1 MSDVKLKPDKKLRD
15 ALFTPEAMSH
25 PAKAHL
31 GMMWEIIERYT
42 EPGQWILDPMA
53 GIGST
58 LFAALLGRNVVCVE
72 MEQHFLEPMLA
83 SWAKMQQHGPMLG
96 HTMGEALILRGDARC
111 LPLGSVDVI
120 TTSPP
125 YEGVV
130 SGGGKGIDWTKS
142 VRDGDTSHHPSKQ
155 PGGTGSGEL
164 SYTRPDTIIT
174 SPPYEG
180 SIQGEPGIDW
190 TKVDGGQRDRTKE
203 PGIESVK
210 RGLSGYTRP
219 DAIITSPPYEGT
231 RSDGGGEVASNGDG
245 GFHSYTREPAVYWH
259 TQRDQQ
265 NIGNLKNK
273 DYWAAM
279 RQTYSECH
287 RVLKPGGTM
296 VLIVK
301 GFTRDG
307 QYIDLPQQTAGLVET
322 LGFKQFDRWERELWK
337 LSFWRILQQRRDP
350 QAFDDRLKYESVIAF
365 VKGDA
370 EDNADLAN
378 RR

>member
-1 MSDVKLKPDKKLRD
+1 M
-15 ALFTPEAMSH
+15 
-25 PAKAHL
+25 
-31 GMMWEIIERYT
+31 G
-42 EPGQWILDPMA
+42 

-72 MEQHFLEPMLA
+72 MEQHFLGPMIA
-83 SWAKMQQHGPMLG
+83 SWAKMRQHGPMLG

-111 LPLGSVDVI
+111 LPLGSVDGIV
-120 TTSPP
+120 TSPP

-219 DAIITSPPYEGT
+219 HVAVFSPPYEAMISDKDERYKLYNNGGKGQGAGYTRPDAIITSPPFSDPRNDDLD
-231 RSDGGGEVASNGDG
+231 RSIRVSSGKLPKVGDA
-245 GFHSYTREPAVYWH
+245 TKEWH
-259 TQRDQQ
+259 YSGNT

-279 RQTYSECH
+279 KQVYSECH

-322 LGFKQFDRWERELWK
+322 LGFKQFDRWERELWN

-350 QAFDDRLKYESVIAF
+350 QAFDDRLRYESVIAF
-365 VKGDA
+365 TAGDI
-370 EDNADLAN
+370 L
-378 RR
+378 